1 MKKYLLDTNIVSE
14 LRKPKP
20 HGGVLAWLKQ
30 LRDEQIFLSAV
41 TLGELQR
48 GIERTRG
55 RDRIK
60 AVEIETWVERLAA
73 STQVLSMDAMCFRE
87 WARLMEGKQD
97 HLLEDAMIAATA
109 RIHGLVVATR
119 NDKDF
124 AQLDVPV
131 ENPFHSEE

>member
-1 MKKYLLDTNIVSE
+1 VKKYLLDTNIVSE
-14 LRKPKP
+14 LRKTKP
-20 HGGVLAWLKQ
+20 HGSVLAWLRE

-41 TLGELQR
+41 TFGELQR
-48 GIERTRG
+48 GIERTRA

-60 AVEIETWVERLAA
+60 AKEIESWVERLAN
-73 STQVLSMDAMCFRE
+73 STQILAMDAVCFRE
-87 WARLMEGKQD
+87 WARLLEGKQE

-124 AQLDVPV
+124 AQLDVPI
-131 ENPFHSEE
+131 ENPFRRGA